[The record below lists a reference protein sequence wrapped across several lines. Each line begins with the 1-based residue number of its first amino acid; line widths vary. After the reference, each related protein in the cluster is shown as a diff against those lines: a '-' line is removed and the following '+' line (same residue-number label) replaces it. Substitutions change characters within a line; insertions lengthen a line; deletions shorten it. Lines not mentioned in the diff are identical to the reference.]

1 MASDKYNMKCTIP
14 KFELIRLLL
23 RHRKLADDR
32 SLSAKENKFAKFFIL
47 FSILIIVIYLM
58 GLAVGLSL
66 IVNSDITATATENL
80 CIGIPFLLLVD
91 FNMRFTMQQTPAH
104 IIKPYILLPLPRYT
118 CIDAFIYSSL
128 ISKSNF
134 VWFAFFLPYA
144 LMSIVVFSYG
154 MATATL
160 TMLLC
165 LVLILINSQWYAIAR
180 TLINRSVIWWILPII
195 IYGIEAMPLYIGSN
209 AGWNQFC
216 SLYSTVGTMLDK
228 HNVLPIFIAIVVLV
242 GITAVNRRLQY
253 VSIERE
259 LMRTE
264 VKKSVKKVNKF
275 AFFEKYGEIG
285 LFMQLEIKLLL
296 RNATPKKALKS
307 GFFTMAMICAFIV
320 LSDVYDSS
328 GMTNFWG
335 LYAFMIFGTMNLLGL
350 MSYEGNY
357 IDCML
362 THRENILSLLKAKYV
377 FYSLLLIAPFLLMLP
392 AVISGK
398 WSLLMLVSYL
408 IFTMGFQYFIAFQT
422 AVYNKI
428 TVPLNTKMTDKAG
441 LKTNYIQLVLVAIV
455 FIVPNILVNI
465 LQSLFSENIAYLT
478 MLLIGLGFIATHRLW
493 LRNVYN
499 RLMKRKYENLEGFIS
514 SRQ

>member
-1 MASDKYNMKCTIP
+1 
-14 KFELIRLLL
+14 
-23 RHRKLADDR
+23 
-32 SLSAKENKFAKFFIL
+32 
-47 FSILIIVIYLM
+47 
-58 GLAVGLSL
+58 
-66 IVNSDITATATENL
+66 
-80 CIGIPFLLLVD
+80 
-91 FNMRFTMQQTPAH
+91 MQQTPAH

-128 ISKSNF
+128 ISKGNF

-144 LMSIVVFSYG
+144 LMSIVFCYG
-154 MATATL
+154 LATATL

-165 LVLILINSQWYAIAR
+165 LVLILVNSQWYAIAR

-195 IYGIEAMPLYIGSN
+195 IYGIEAMPLYVGSN

-216 SLYSTVGTMLDK
+216 NFYSTVGTMLDK

-242 GITAVNRRLQY
+242 GITAFNRRLQY

-335 LYAFMIFGTMNLLGL
+335 LYAFMRFGTMNLLGL

-428 TVPLNTKMTDKAG
+428 TVPLNAKMTDKAG

>member
-23 RHRKLADDR
+23 RHRRLADDR
-32 SLSAKENKFAKFFIL
+32 SLSATENKFAKFFIL

-128 ISKSNF
+128 ISKGNF

-144 LMSIVVFSYG
+144 LMSIVFSYG

-195 IYGIEAMPLYIGSN
+195 IYGIEAMPLYVGSN

-216 SLYSTVGTMLDK
+216 NLYSTVGTMLDK

-242 GITAVNRRLQY
+242 GIIAVNRRLQY

-264 VKKSVKKVNKF
+264 VKKVNKF

-296 RNATPKKALKS
+296 RNATPKKALRS

-455 FIVPNILVNI
+455 FIVPNILVNV
-465 LQSLFSENIAYLT
+465 LQSIFSENVAYVT
-478 MLLIGLGFIATHRLW
+478 MLLIGLGFIGTHRLW

>member
-1 MASDKYNMKCTIP
+1 MKCTIP

-23 RHRKLADDR
+23 RHRKLADNR
-32 SLSAKENKFAKFFIL
+32 SLSATENKFAKFFIL

-144 LMSIVVFSYG
+144 LMSIVFSYG

-195 IYGIEAMPLYIGSN
+195 IYGIEAMPLYVGSN

-216 SLYSTVGTMLDK
+216 DLYSTVGTMLDK
-228 HNVLPIFIAIVVLV
+228 HNVLPIVIAIVVLV

-264 VKKSVKKVNKF
+264 VKKVNRF

-296 RNATPKKALKS
+296 RNATPKKALRS

-455 FIVPNILVNI
+455 FIVPNILVNV
-465 LQSLFSENIAYLT
+465 LQSIFSENVAYVT
-478 MLLIGLGFIATHRLW
+478 MLLIGLGFIGTHRLW

-499 RLMKRKYENLEGFIS
+499 RLMKRKYANLEGFIS

>member
-1 MASDKYNMKCTIP
+1 MKCTIP

-144 LMSIVVFSYG
+144 LMSIVFSYG

-264 VKKSVKKVNKF
+264 VKKVNKF

>member
-144 LMSIVVFSYG
+144 LMSIVFSYG

-195 IYGIEAMPLYIGSN
+195 IYGIEAMPLYVGSN
-209 AGWNQFC
+209 AGWNQFVNT
-216 SLYSTVGTMLDK
+216 YSTVGTMLDK
-228 HNVLPIFIAIVVLV
+228 HNVLPIFIAIVVLAGV
-242 GITAVNRRLQY
+242 IAVNRRLQY
-253 VSIERE
+253 ASTERE
-259 LMRTE
+259 LMRTK
-264 VKKSVKKVNKF
+264 VNKSVKTVNRF

-285 LFMQLEIKLLL
+285 LFMQLEIKQLL
-296 RNATPKKALKS
+296 RNTNPRNTLRS
-307 GFFTMAMICAFIV
+307 GIFAMAILCTVIV

-335 LYAFMIFGTMNLLGL
+335 LYVFMIFGTMNLLGL

-357 IDCML
+357 IDCLL

-377 FYSLLLIAPFLLMLP
+377 FCSLLLIAPFLLMLP

-398 WSLLMLVSYL
+398 WSLLMLVSYM
-408 IFTMGFQYFIAFQT
+408 IFTIGFQYFVAFQT

-428 TVPLNTKMTDKAG
+428 TIPLNTKMTDKAG
-441 LKTNYIQLVLVAIV
+441 LKANYIQMILVAIV
-455 FIVPNILVNI
+455 FIVPNILVDV
-465 LQSLFSENIAYLT
+465 LQSVFSENVAYLT

>member
-23 RHRKLADDR
+23 RHRRLADDR

-47 FSILIIVIYLM
+47 FSNLIIVIYLM

-66 IVNSDITATATENL
+66 IVNSDITATVTEDL

-144 LMSIVVFSYG
+144 LMSIVFSYG

-195 IYGIEAMPLYIGSN
+195 IYGIEAMPLYVGSN

-216 SLYSTVGTMLDK
+216 NFYSTVGTMLDK
-228 HNVLPIFIAIVVLV
+228 HNVLPIFIAIVVLA

-264 VKKSVKKVNKF
+264 VKKVNRF

-296 RNATPKKALKS
+296 RNATPKKALRS

-320 LSDVYDSS
+320 LSDVYDSD

>member
-23 RHRKLADDR
+23 RHRRLADDR

-128 ISKSNF
+128 ISKGNF

-144 LMSIVVFSYG
+144 LMSIVFSYG

-195 IYGIEAMPLYIGSN
+195 IYGIEAMPLYVGSN
-209 AGWNQFC
+209 AGWNQFVNT
-216 SLYSTVGTMLDK
+216 YSTLGTMLDK

-242 GITAVNRRLQY
+242 CITAVNRRLQY

-335 LYAFMIFGTMNLLGL
+335 LYVIFGTMNLLGL

-441 LKTNYIQLVLVAIV
+441 LKTNYIQLILVAIV
-455 FIVPNILVNI
+455 FIVPTILVNI

-499 RLMKRKYENLEGFIS
+499 RLMKRKYANLEGFIS

>member
-1 MASDKYNMKCTIP
+1 MKCTIP

-23 RHRKLADDR
+23 RHRRLADDR

-118 CIDAFIYSSL
+118 CIDFIYSSL
-128 ISKSNF
+128 ISKGNF

-144 LMSIVVFSYG
+144 LMSIVFSYG

-165 LVLILINSQWYAIAR
+165 LVLILVNSQWYSIVR

-195 IYGIEAMPLYIGSN
+195 IYGIEAMPLYVGSN

-264 VKKSVKKVNKF
+264 VKKSVKKVNRF

-362 THRENILSLLKAKYV
+362 THRENVLSLLKAKYV

-499 RLMKRKYENLEGFIS
+499 RLMKRKYANLEGFIS

>member
-1 MASDKYNMKCTIP
+1 MKCTIP

-23 RHRKLADDR
+23 RHRRLADDR

-47 FSILIIVIYLM
+47 FSILIIIVIYLM

-80 CIGIPFLLLVD
+80 CIGIPFLLLID

-128 ISKSNF
+128 ISKGNF

-144 LMSIVVFSYG
+144 LMSIVFSYG
-154 MATATL
+154 LATATL

-165 LVLILINSQWYAIAR
+165 LVLILVNSQWYSIAR

-242 GITAVNRRLQY
+242 GITAFNRRLQY

-499 RLMKRKYENLEGFIS
+499 RLMKRKYANLEGFIS

>member
-1 MASDKYNMKCTIP
+1 MKCTIP

-23 RHRKLADDR
+23 RHRRLADDR

-144 LMSIVVFSYG
+144 LMSIVFSYG

-228 HNVLPIFIAIVVLV
+228 HNVLPIVIAIVVLV

-264 VKKSVKKVNKF
+264 VKKSVKKVNRF

-296 RNATPKKALKS
+296 RNATPKKALRS
-307 GFFTMAMICAFIV
+307 GFFTMAFIV

-422 AVYNKI
+422 AIYNKI

-465 LQSLFSENIAYLT
+465 LQSLFSENIAYVT

>member
-1 MASDKYNMKCTIP
+1 MKYTIP

-66 IVNSDITATATENL
+66 VVNSDITATAAENL

-128 ISKSNF
+128 ISKGNF

-144 LMSIVVFSYG
+144 LMSIVFSYG
-154 MATATL
+154 LATATL

-165 LVLILINSQWYAIAR
+165 LVLILVNSQWYSIVR

-216 SLYSTVGTMLDK
+216 NLYSTVGTMLDK

-242 GITAVNRRLQY
+242 GITAFNRRLQY

-264 VKKSVKKVNKF
+264 VKKSVKKVNRF

-285 LFMQLEIKLLL
+285 LFMQLEMKLLL

-328 GMTNFWG
+328 SMTNFWG

-465 LQSLFSENIAYLT
+465 LQSLFSENIAYVT
-478 MLLIGLGFIATHRLW
+478 MLLIGLGFIGTHRLW

>member
-1 MASDKYNMKCTIP
+1 MKCTIP

-23 RHRKLADDR
+23 RHRRLADDR

-128 ISKSNF
+128 ISKGNF

-144 LMSIVVFSYG
+144 LMSIVFSYG

-165 LVLILINSQWYAIAR
+165 LVLILVNSQWYSIVR

-216 SLYSTVGTMLDK
+216 SLYSTIGTMLDK

-242 GITAVNRRLQY
+242 GITAFNRRLQY

-264 VKKSVKKVNKF
+264 VKKVNKF

-296 RNATPKKALKS
+296 RNATPKKALRS

-320 LSDVYDSS
+320 LSDVYDSD

-335 LYAFMIFGTMNLLGL
+335 LYAFMIFGTMSLLGL

>member
-1 MASDKYNMKCTIP
+1 
-14 KFELIRLLL
+14 
-23 RHRKLADDR
+23 
-32 SLSAKENKFAKFFIL
+32 
-47 FSILIIVIYLM
+47 
-58 GLAVGLSL
+58 
-66 IVNSDITATATENL
+66 
-80 CIGIPFLLLVD
+80 
-91 FNMRFTMQQTPAH
+91 
-104 IIKPYILLPLPRYT
+104 
-118 CIDAFIYSSL
+118 
-128 ISKSNF
+128 
-134 VWFAFFLPYA
+134 
-144 LMSIVVFSYG
+144 
-154 MATATL
+154 
-160 TMLLC
+160 
-165 LVLILINSQWYAIAR
+165 
-180 TLINRSVIWWILPII
+180 
-195 IYGIEAMPLYIGSN
+195 MPLYVGSN

-228 HNVLPIFIAIVVLV
+228 HNVLPIFIAIVVLA

-264 VKKSVKKVNKF
+264 VKKSVKKVNRF

-296 RNATPKKALKS
+296 RNATPKKALRS

-422 AVYNKI
+422 AIYNKI

-499 RLMKRKYENLEGFIS
+499 RLMKRKYANLEGFIS